1 LNTVE
6 LRRLLK
12 GKSPKSILAGMLIV
26 GFLLTLPLWLLG
38 TPEQKQ
44 RITAETTAQK
54 KVESVVGLLD
64 MLPDEREHLQ
74 SMLQPSSKSALQ
86 EFEKNVWMQDLETVI
101 QSVVAD
107 PEEAETIA
115 RWVYLYSRRHNL
127 SPELILAVIAVESHF
142 DRFAVSNVGARGLM
156 QIMPFWKKE
165 LGSKEDNLFNI
176 ETNIRY
182 GSAILRIYLNR
193 YGKMSRALAAYN
205 GSLGRQKYPN
215 KVFAKMKR
223 FKASPTGS

>member
-1 LNTVE
+1 
-6 LRRLLK
+6 
-12 GKSPKSILAGMLIV
+12 MLIV

-38 TPEQKQ
+38 TSEQKQ
-44 RITAETTAQK
+44 RITAETTTQK
-54 KVESVVGLLD
+54 KVESVVSLLD

-74 SMLQPSSKSALQ
+74 SMLQPSSGESVQ
-86 EFEKNVWMQDLETVI
+86 DFERNVWMQDLGTVI
-101 QSVVAD
+101 QSVVPD
-107 PEEAETIA
+107 PEEAEAIA
-115 RWVYLYSRRHNL
+115 RWVYLYSKRHDL

-193 YGKMSRALAAYN
+193 YGKMSKALAAYN
-205 GSLGRQKYPN
+205 GSLGRKKYPN